1 MMLIRPSP
9 KLPTRSEPATRP
21 QPLGTVASPGAF
33 SLPPEAMR
41 EIRWPWVLTS
51 DAAPACK
58 AHEPLEHYTSL
69 LKLRQLRVAM
79 RNRICADRADSHA
92 RYT

>member
-1 MMLIRPSP
+1 M
-9 KLPTRSEPATRP
+9 
-21 QPLGTVASPGAF
+21 
-33 SLPPEAMR
+33 PPEAMR
-41 EIRWPWVLTS
+41 EIRWPWVLNS
-51 DAAPACK
+51 DTAPACK

-92 RYT
+92 RYTQFACVSAEASSPHPGSDSHPS